1 MKDVKTAMDIA
12 HKNMFESDV
21 DISKLPLDLKEAYKI
36 AWMKELVKINKPLW
50 FYNFGHHTNVAK
62 EILTETEFTKFQVN
76 YAKFRKEAERLF

>member
-1 MKDVKTAMDIA
+1 MKDIQKAMQIA
-12 HKNMFESDV
+12 HKKMFESDV
-21 DISKLPLDLKEAYKI
+21 DTSKLPLDLKEAYKI